1 MILSA
6 DFVENIGYDIGNI
19 VLRNKR
25 IDNRAKAVGYL
36 VDFRGKVEHRCGNL
50 SADKHFHERC
60 YGFDIFNAVG
70 VNVVQHFCSDIRN
83 RIDDRVEFEICARSY
98 EMFEFY
104 ACVQTVDFVKH
115 RVDIAVNAVGLSTLG
130 RIGKQ
135 RDTARRIIFG
145 FGRVF
150 GEHESGE
157 QVADGCGNLGH
168 VNSKIEH
175 RAADF
180 PADEERY
187 ELLDRFNVFNT
198 VGVYVLH
205 YSYGN
210 VYERIDDRV
219 EFEVCACRNE
229 MFEFLALVQ
238 TVNLGK
244 NGAYVIVVR
253 EFISERREYV
263 AQRCGNL
270 GYVYGKIDHRA
281 TDLSAD
287 NKFDEFAD
295 RFGVFVARRVER
307 MNKSYR
313 QINGNIE
320 LGVNRRAYEIF
331 EFNALVQGIE
341 FAENY
346 VYVFIDL
353 GSGLIKPE
361 FCKNVIHR
369 GGNVGYVNGK
379 IPTRFVCFSVEQYG
393 KEIDDRVGFG
403 RAVLPERLYNVAR
416 NDYYV
421 VYSMTKIP
429 YGETESAVN
438 DHRSKIDDSVYLLF
452 AVFPE
457 RFNHVGNGD
466 NHVVYVVTKVYAG
479 ITEFTVDK
487 HCSKVDDSVDL
498 FFAVLPERLYD
509 RARGYDNFVH
519 FGS

>member
-1 MILSA
+1 
-6 DFVENIGYDIGNI
+6 
-19 VLRNKR
+19 
-25 IDNRAKAVGYL
+25 
-36 VDFRGKVEHRCGNL
+36 
-50 SADKHFHERC
+50 
-60 YGFDIFNAVG
+60 
-70 VNVVQHFCSDIRN
+70 
-83 RIDDRVEFEICARSY
+83 
-98 EMFEFY
+98 
-104 ACVQTVDFVKH
+104 
-115 RVDIAVNAVGLSTLG
+115 
-130 RIGKQ
+130 
-135 RDTARRIIFG
+135 
-145 FGRVF
+145 
-150 GEHESGE
+150 
-157 QVADGCGNLGH
+157 
-168 VNSKIEH
+168 
-175 RAADF
+175 
-180 PADEERY
+180 
-187 ELLDRFNVFNT
+187 
-198 VGVYVLH
+198 
-205 YSYGN
+205 
-210 VYERIDDRV
+210 
-219 EFEVCACRNE
+219 

-295 RFGVFVARRVER
+295 RFGVFIARRVER
-307 MNKSYR
+307 MNKSCR

-361 FCKNVIHR
+361 FCKNLIHR

-403 RAVLPERLYNVAR
+403 RAVLPERLHNVAR

-421 VYSMTKIP
+421 VYSMTEIP

-466 NHVVYVVTKVYAG
+466 NHAVYVVTKVYTW